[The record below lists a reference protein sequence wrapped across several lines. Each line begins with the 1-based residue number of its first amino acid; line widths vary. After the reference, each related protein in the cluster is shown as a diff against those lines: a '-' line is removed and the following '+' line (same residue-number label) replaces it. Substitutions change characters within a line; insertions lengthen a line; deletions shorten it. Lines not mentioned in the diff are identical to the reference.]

1 MLAGERDQG
10 AFTGEGKRVARWGR
24 DGTALTGWD
33 DGGSMGEGAP
43 LTGGDDGAGSA
54 MVDGALSTGMGDNGA
69 TTGEG
74 TTEAQWWTGRHS
86 VRPGGQGPPNYV

>member
-74 TTEAQWWTGRHS
+74 TTEAQWWIGRHS
-86 VRPGGQGPPNYV
+86 VRPRGKGPSNYV